1 MNNFFKITYE
11 KDYLKYFII
20 LFAVLLSFNVSNLN
34 VKNILSI
41 IIAFVLILILNYF
54 NNINENK
61 IQDRYKK
68 IKKEIKFLENIYD
81 NDFLDFYDKNK
92 VFMQYDIYNFKKSI
106 LNLEQFIEVY
116 NRISMNS
123 HLKHYQ
129 FNILEQKMYLCL
141 HHFKSIEF
149 NIPINKKLIEYLKDE
164 YKNLYNLF
172 YKYMKKTIK
181 NLDDDIHIFYKSP
194 NLDLVHEYNK
204 F

>member
-1 MNNFFKITYE
+1 MNNFLTITHE
-11 KDYLKYFII
+11 KDYLKYFLI
-20 LFAVLLSFNVSNLN
+20 LFAVLLAFNVSNLN

-41 IIAFVLILILNYF
+41 IIAFVFILTLNYY
-54 NNINENK
+54 NNINENRL
-61 IQDRYKK
+61 QDRYKK
-68 IKKEIKFLENIYD
+68 IKKEIKFLENID
-81 NDFLDFYDKNK
+81 DFNFLDFYNKNK

-116 NRISMNS
+116 NRINMNS

-129 FNILEQKMYLCL
+129 FNIMEQKMYLSL
-141 HHFKSIEF
+141 YHFKSIEH
-149 NIPINKKLIEYLKDE
+149 NIPINKKLIEYLKNE
-164 YKNLYNLF
+164 YKILYNLF

-181 NLDDDIHIFYKSP
+181 FLDDDIHIFYKSP